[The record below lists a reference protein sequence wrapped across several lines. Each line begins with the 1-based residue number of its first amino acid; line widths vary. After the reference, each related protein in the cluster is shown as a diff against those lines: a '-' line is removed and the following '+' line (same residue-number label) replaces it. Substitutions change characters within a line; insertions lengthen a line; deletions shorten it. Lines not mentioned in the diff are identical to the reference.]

1 MKCEK
6 CNNDYPSQYYFTTP
20 TVCNDCFNKLS
31 PDEKQFYYEKAHKYQ
46 SISPYADRAGF
57 GIRLGAFIID
67 IVIYSIIFIVAVVST
82 GIVDEFDFT
91 SFIAF
96 TNPALIEEFTNRI
109 LPLSLIITFI
119 YFSME
124 IFLAATPGKMILGLV
139 IANDNKT
146 KASLLT
152 LFIRFLLKHIDFV
165 VSVFVFI
172 TSLKALNILGS
183 ALWLVIFVGCFFVLG
198 EKRQSFHDMI
208 ANTAVYRKEDITN

>member
-6 CNNDYPSQYYFTTP
+6 CNNEYPSQYYFTTP

-31 PDEKQFYYEKAHKYQ
+31 PEEKQFHYEQAHNYT

-57 GIRLGAFIID
+57 GVRLGAFVID
-67 IVIYSIIFIVAVVST
+67 IVIYSIIFIVAVFAS
-82 GIVDEFDFT
+82 GIVNEFDFT
-91 SFIAF
+91 SFMAF
-96 TNPALIEEFTNRI
+96 SNPALIEDFTNRI

-139 IANDNKT
+139 IANDDKT

-152 LFIRFLLKHIDFV
+152 LFIRFLLKHVDFV
-165 VSVFVFI
+165 ISVFVFL
-172 TSLKALNILGS
+172 TSLKALNFLGTF
-183 ALWLVIFVGCFFVLG
+183 LWLVIFVGCFFVLA
-198 EKRQSFHDMI
+198 EKRQSFHDML
-208 ANTAVYRKEDITN
+208 ANTAVYRKEDITH